1 MNAVIPE
8 SVCLRS
14 KRSNQKSTYK
24 FGSKKVYHTT
34 YDCEEWETLSD
45 NRVLIK

>member
-8 SVCLRS
+8 SVCLQS

-24 FGSKKVYHTT
+24 FGSKVCHIT
-34 YDCEEWETLSD
+34 YDCEE
-45 NRVLIK
+45 